1 MYPLIILISFLFT
14 VFFNIPEN
22 QPDLLKDICLSPEE
36 QQLYQVIN
44 NYRKQKKLNPIPIS
58 ASLSKVA
65 QLHAKDLM
73 ENFDLEQIK
82 KCNPHSW
89 SAEGDWTACCYTDD
103 HKDPKCMWEKPREI
117 TGYEAAGY
125 EIVYWNSGTA
135 NAAKALEG
143 WKKSPGHNQ
152 VMINSDMWKKVTWN
166 AVGVGIYGNYAV
178 AWFGEAED
186 EKGVPGKCE

>member
-1 MYPLIILISFLFT
+1 MLLTSLFDS
-14 VFFNIPEN
+14 PQE
-22 QPDLLKDICLSPEE
+22 QSYLLDEVCLSPEE
-36 QQLYQVIN
+36 QQLYQAIN
-44 NYRKQKKLNPIPIS
+44 NYRKQKKLPSIPIS
-58 ASLSKVA
+58 ASLSKVS

-89 SAEGDWTACCYTDD
+89 SAEGSWTACCYTDD
-103 HKDPKCMWEKPREI
+103 HKDPKCMWEKPKEI
-117 TGYEAAGY
+117 SGYESPGY

-143 WKKSPGHNQ
+143 WKKSPGHNM
-152 VMINSDMWKKVTWN
+152 VMINLDMWKKVSWN

-186 EKGVPGKCE
+186 EKSAPGKCE